1 MALNITLDN
10 WYLDFEGVD
19 KLDEVKQEIIHNYY
33 KDMLYAFEEN
43 RPTMGYS
50 LFLTLQKNGYLKNI
64 RGEKI
69 EELLKDD

>member
-1 MALNITLDN
+1 MSLDIKLDN

-19 KLDEVKQEIIHNYY
+19 KLDELKQEIIHNYY

-43 RPTMGYS
+43 RQTMGYS